1 MDVFAHGFW
10 AGAAGLAANRT
21 SERRIPLRW
30 AVWWG
35 VFPDLFAFTPTFVL
49 MFWLHWF
56 GNPPAPLTRFGGGV
70 RDLLP
75 VFLQP
80 HNLYLISHS
89 LVIFTVLFLILW
101 YVRKQPALVMLS
113 WPLHILMD
121 IPTHRAGRFGTPF
134 LWPVSDY
141 RFDGISW
148 GQSWFMILNYSAIFA
163 AYGGL
168 LLWGYLRDRR
178 SRREQPPR
186 TVAAVQPD

>member
-1 MDVFAHGFW
+1 
-10 AGAAGLAANRT
+10 
-21 SERRIPLRW
+21 
-30 AVWWG
+30 
-35 VFPDLFAFTPTFVL
+35 

-56 GNPPAPLTRFGGGV
+56 GNPPAPLSRFGGSV

-89 LVIFTVLFLILW
+89 LVIFAVLFLFVGL
-101 YVRKQPALVMLS
+101 VRKRPALVLLT

-134 LWPVSDY
+134 LWPISDY

-148 GQSWFMILNYSAIFA
+148 GQRWFMILNYSAICTV
-163 AYGGL
+163 YGAL
-168 LLWGYLRDRR
+168 LVGSYLRDRR
-178 SRREQPPR
+178 RKEL
-186 TVAAVQPD
+186 AAQAAENAHPL

>member
-1 MDVFAHGFW
+1 MDIFAHGIW
-10 AGAAGLAANRT
+10 AGAASIAANRK
-21 SERRIPLRW
+21 LRKPMPTPW
-30 AVWWG
+30 VVFWG

-49 MFWLHWF
+49 MFWLHFF
-56 GNPPAPLTRFGGGV
+56 GNPPAPLSRFGSGV

-89 LVIFTVLFLILW
+89 LVVFALLFGLVWLL
-101 YVRKQPALVMLS
+101 RRSPALVLLS

-134 LWPVSDY
+134 LWPISDY

-148 GQSWFMILNYSAIFA
+148 GQRWFMILNYSAIALTYLALFLWWRFSTRRQARA
-163 AYGGL
+163 AAEIPTKAL
-168 LLWGYLRDRR
+168 I
-178 SRREQPPR
+178 
-186 TVAAVQPD
+186 